1 MVVVAWAADPKAA
14 LKDGA
19 DCGGFAASD
28 AATWLKVPPAQV
40 TRTVQSSGKTL
51 WLCSFAVGKAPPA
64 IAFSLEIAANA
75 KKATEQVERYRD
87 DLATAGETK
96 PWKGKLPRGAY
107 SDIMGVGD
115 EGVWSDINGA
125 FTVRKGHVIVQV
137 TLPKEK
143 PDQVKLGQ
151 AVVAKF

>member
-1 MVVVAWAADPKAA
+1 MAGIAWAADPGGA
-14 LKDGA
+14 LKDGV

-28 AATWLKVPPAQV
+28 AATWLKVAPAQV
-40 TRTVQSSGKTL
+40 TRTVQPSGKAL

-75 KKATEQVERYRD
+75 KKAAGQMERYRD
-87 DLATAGETK
+87 DLATAGGTK
-96 PWKGKLPRGAY
+96 PWKGRLPKGAY

-115 EGVWSDINGA
+115 EAVWTDINGA

-143 PDQVKLGQ
+143 LDQVKLGQ